1 MGIILKPEHTD
12 VTDPT
17 ADILAVTRVAD
28 DITSP
33 QEVDPRRDAAAAV
46 APWNQNSSAGW
57 ISGGRPSGYNTPIA
71 APSQWSR

>member
-1 MGIILKPEHTD
+1 MGSIRKPADTD

-17 ADILAVTRVAD
+17 ADILAVTHVTD

-33 QEVDPRRDAAAAV
+33 QEVDPRSDAAAAV

-57 ISGGRPSGYNTPIA
+57 TSGGRPSGYNTPIA
-71 APSQWSR
+71 VPSQWSR